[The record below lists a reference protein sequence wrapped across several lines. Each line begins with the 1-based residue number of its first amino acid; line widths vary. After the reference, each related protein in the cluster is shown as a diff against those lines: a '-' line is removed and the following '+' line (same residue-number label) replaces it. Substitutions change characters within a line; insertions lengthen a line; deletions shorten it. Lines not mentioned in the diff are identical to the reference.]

1 MSSVHPKKG
10 ILEVSC
16 YLLTLIYIFWI
27 NRSDFW
33 VEIFVGFALIEENMW
48 IFTWVF
54 DFSSNMSTFHLG
66 FEFLG
71 QNGMLDIFVGK
82 WSFCLRLSNFSLG
95 LGLW

>member
-10 ILEVSC
+10 IVEVSC

-48 IFTWVF
+48 IFYMGFRFFEQYVNFPLGVRVF
-54 DFSSNMSTFHLG
+54 GTKWNVGYFCGEMEFLLAA
-66 FEFLG
+66 FEF
-71 QNGMLDIFVGK
+71 
-82 WSFCLRLSNFSLG
+82 
-95 LGLW
+95 